1 MSIDPIAV
9 GILIGGFAVLILLRI
24 PIALALALAAVFEAF
39 YLDLPLPIVG
49 QRMVAGLD
57 IFALLAIPFFIL
69 GGEIMAAGGISRRL
83 IAFASLFVGW
93 LRGGLAMIN
102 IGSSTFFGA
111 LSGSSVADVSAIG
124 SATIPMMKQK
134 GYDADYAV
142 CVTITGAA
150 QAVMIPPSHN
160 LVIFSMAAG
169 GVSIGALFVA
179 GIVPGLL
186 IGLSLL
192 VLAYLLAVR
201 RGYPKETLVPV
212 SEVPRIVWE
221 GLLSLLMPVII
232 LGGILSGI
240 FTATESAAIGCVYAF
255 FLTFFVYRDIPLS
268 GFIPILQRTART
280 LGIVLFII
288 AAAGAFGYFLTFLQ
302 VPEAVTQALLGLS
315 DNKIVILLVINLL
328 LLALGA
334 VMDMAPL
341 ILIMTPILLPVAT
354 SIGMDPVQFGI
365 MLLLN
370 LAIGLITP
378 PVGNVL
384 FVGAAIGQI
393 SIEKVSRALP
403 VFLVPMLLV
412 LLLITFL
419 PQLSLALP
427 GLLGL

>member
-201 RGYPKETLVPV
+201 RGYPRRPSSRSVRSHASCGK
-212 SEVPRIVWE
+212 
-221 GLLSLLMPVII
+221 
-232 LGGILSGI
+232 
-240 FTATESAAIGCVYAF
+240 GC
-255 FLTFFVYRDIPLS
+255 
-268 GFIPILQRTART
+268 
-280 LGIVLFII
+280 
-288 AAAGAFGYFLTFLQ
+288 
-302 VPEAVTQALLGLS
+302 
-315 DNKIVILLVINLL
+315 
-328 LLALGA
+328 
-334 VMDMAPL
+334 
-341 ILIMTPILLPVAT
+341 
-354 SIGMDPVQFGI
+354 
-365 MLLLN
+365 
-370 LAIGLITP
+370 
-378 PVGNVL
+378 
-384 FVGAAIGQI
+384 
-393 SIEKVSRALP
+393 
-403 VFLVPMLLV
+403 
-412 LLLITFL
+412 
-419 PQLSLALP
+419 
-427 GLLGL
+427 

>member
-212 SEVPRIVWE
+212 SEE
-221 GLLSLLMPVII
+221 
-232 LGGILSGI
+232 
-240 FTATESAAIGCVYAF
+240 IG
-255 FLTFFVYRDIPLS
+255 
-268 GFIPILQRTART
+268 
-280 LGIVLFII
+280 
-288 AAAGAFGYFLTFLQ
+288 
-302 VPEAVTQALLGLS
+302 
-315 DNKIVILLVINLL
+315 
-328 LLALGA
+328 
-334 VMDMAPL
+334 
-341 ILIMTPILLPVAT
+341 
-354 SIGMDPVQFGI
+354 
-365 MLLLN
+365 
-370 LAIGLITP
+370 
-378 PVGNVL
+378 
-384 FVGAAIGQI
+384 
-393 SIEKVSRALP
+393 RAH
-403 VFLVPMLLV
+403 V
-412 LLLITFL
+412 
-419 PQLSLALP
+419 
-427 GLLGL
+427 